1 MLTSAQYDMTL
12 AYDGSVYD
20 IDLIHKLILYTDI
33 QIINSIT
40 SEYGFTALLLP
51 LILRHTLHRFHHWC
65 LRLYAIR
72 NGRYPQ
78 CGFRFDGVFGHW
90 LFSWFDPIFLYLCAF
105 FQTIVFIPSVSTE
118 TRIQHD
124 TFFSSC
130 QNLTRIIST
139 YIIYQFFLSIDS
151 SIMNQIL
158 RLSFC
163 FQMYRH
169 THTRARIHLKLPR
182 IISRCK
188 LLRKE
193 IRKAVVTSVNGS
205 SSKCITFR
213 TCKQPD
219 EHNIVLNRDVRHIYK

>member
-1 MLTSAQYDMTL
+1 MWFPFRRSFWSLTFL
-12 AYDGSVYD
+12 
-20 IDLIHKLILYTDI
+20 LIWSNL
-33 QIINSIT
+33 S
-40 SEYGFTALLLP
+40 LP
-51 LILRHTLHRFHHWC
+51 MCT
-65 LRLYAIR
+65 
-72 NGRYPQ
+72 
-78 CGFRFDGVFGHW
+78 
-90 LFSWFDPIFLYLCAF
+90 
-105 FQTIVFIPSVSTE
+105 FQTIVFISSVSAE

-163 FQMYRH
+163 FQMYTH
-169 THTRARIHLKLPR
+169 THTHSRARIHLKLPR

-188 LLRKE
+188 LQRKE

-219 EHNIVLNRDVRHIYK
+219 EHNIVLNRDVRHRYK